1 MELTVFVEP
10 HPPGFRATAGVPPHL
25 SADGPTPDDALAAL
39 RSLVSARLGA
49 GGQFRTLTV
58 TDVDAIR
65 SAARK
70 VGESPLFE
78 DWVQAV
84 EEYRRQ
90 NNTVP
95 DAG

>member
-1 MELTVFVEP
+1 MEL
-10 HPPGFRATAGVPPHL
+10 PGFT
-25 SADGPTPDDALAAL
+25 DQFT
-39 RSLVSARLGA
+39 

-58 TDVDAIR
+58 TDLDAIR
-65 SAARK
+65 ESARK
-70 VGESPLFE
+70 LGESPLFE